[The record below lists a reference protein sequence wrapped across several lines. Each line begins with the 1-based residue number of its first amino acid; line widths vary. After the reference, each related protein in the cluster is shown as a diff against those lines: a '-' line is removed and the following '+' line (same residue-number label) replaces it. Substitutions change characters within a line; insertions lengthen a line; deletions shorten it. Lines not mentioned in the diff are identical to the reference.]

1 MLSPHIRR
9 HNTKYRLAIPVIV
22 RVCCTLFKL
31 VQGSSLTIC
40 SELFTLGTSTISSII
55 HDTVRALNVVLRD
68 QISWP
73 TGQHLLQIQLE
84 FRELCSLPALV
95 GAINCTHIHIA
106 KPAVGPEDYFYFK
119 TGNYSMNCQAVV
131 DSRKHFLDRY
141 LGMPGSTNNVRVLRR
156 SSPYG
161 LAMHGNLFDVRSNMD
176 GFPPY
181 LIGDSGYP
189 LLPWL
194 MTPHK
199 NHCNPNVIES
209 LFSRKLCRGRI
220 VVENAFGILKQTWR
234 ELLNKTNL
242 DVTYLPDVITACML
256 LHNLLLGQHTSD
268 VQRLLGVL
276 EAEG

>member
-1 MLSPHIRR
+1 
-9 HNTKYRLAIPVIV
+9 
-22 RVCCTLFKL
+22 
-31 VQGSSLTIC
+31 
-40 SELFTLGTSTISSII
+40 
-55 HDTVRALNVVLRD
+55 
-68 QISWP
+68 
-73 TGQHLLQIQLE
+73 
-84 FRELCSLPALV
+84 
-95 GAINCTHIHIA
+95 
-106 KPAVGPEDYFYFK
+106 
-119 TGNYSMNCQAVV
+119 MNCQAVV

-220 VVENAFGILKQTWR
+220 VVENAFGILKQNQPRRYILAGRDHSMHAIAQSITGS
-234 ELLNKTNL
+234 
-242 DVTYLPDVITACML
+242 TY
-256 LHNLLLGQHTSD
+256 
-268 VQRLLGVL
+268 
-276 EAEG
+276 